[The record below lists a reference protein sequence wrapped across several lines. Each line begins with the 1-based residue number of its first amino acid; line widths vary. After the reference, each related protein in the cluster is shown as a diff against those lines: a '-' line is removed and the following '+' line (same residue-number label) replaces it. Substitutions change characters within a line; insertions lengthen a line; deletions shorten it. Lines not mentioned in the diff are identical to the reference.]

1 MGRFGEKSVSLYC
14 SKHFMTQHSPYMAP
28 DEVHYVPV
36 GVMPWPVRNDD
47 VWLVTG
53 VLVKDCL
60 DLTNDLIPSF
70 AMKGYQLRS
79 FPHLLG
85 QLTAKE
91 LRYNFPGQKLGIG
104 DLNEI
109 EFRKTVAIALG
120 LEMNPAAGYF
130 IRKHPAEEG
139 FLVMEIQASTHQKFL
154 LAASKYLRQIPEIVE
169 DTGIRFSKVKR
180 DDVHL
185 DMLHDSAAEVH
196 PYGVDPELAKLA
208 SDVEAKIA
216 ELVMQD
222 FPVEVIETWLQKAV
236 KLSRLKVTSDY
247 RILLPDYDK
256 EIKLRQLPKALFLWF
271 LKHPE
276 GSSLKRLQEHRDEI
290 LDLYR
295 KLTISDDQAQ
305 VEASIDA
312 LVDPLANSFSEKC
325 AAIKL
330 AFLKEIPE
338 RVAKNYYI
346 QGPQGGVKSI
356 CLDRALV
363 DWEE

>member
-1 MGRFGEKSVSLYC
+1 MGRFGGKCVTLRI
-14 SKHFMTQHSPYMAP
+14 SKRIMDIIDIHKHP
-28 DEVHYVPV
+28 DEVEYAPLLEL
-36 GVMPWPVRNDD
+36 PWPVRNDH

-53 VLVKDCL
+53 VLAPDCL
-60 DLTNDLIPSF
+60 ALTHDLIPGF
-70 AMKGYQLRS
+70 AMRGYQLQS
-79 FPHLLG
+79 FPLVLG
-85 QLTAKE
+85 QLSAVGLK
-91 LRYNFPGQKLGIG
+91 YNFPGQELAL
-104 DLNEI
+104 DEVNEI
-109 EFRKTVAIALG
+109 EFRKAVANAIG

-130 IRKHPAEEG
+130 IRKDPDGES
-139 FLVMEIQASTHQKFL
+139 FFVMEIVETDFRRFI
-154 LAASKYLRQIPEIVE
+154 LAASKYLRKLPEIVE
-169 DTGIRFSKVKR
+169 TQGIRFSKVRR
-180 DDVHL
+180 DQDEIS
-185 DMLHDSAAEVH
+185 MLADSAAEQGQ
-196 PYGVDPELAKLA
+196 YNVDPELEKLA
-208 SDVEAKIA
+208 NEVEAKIA
-216 ELVMQD
+216 NLIMQD

-236 KLSRLKVTSDY
+236 KLSRVKVTANW
-247 RILLPDYDK
+247 RILLTDYGK
-256 EIKLRQLPKALFLWF
+256 EVKLRQLPKALFLWF

-290 LDLYR
+290 LDIYR

-305 VEASIDA
+305 VEASINA

-356 CLDRALV
+356 SLDRALV